1 VKVRKQIVL
10 LVVTAVLL
18 SCVTVVPA
26 GAAVR
31 YVRIGTASM
40 GGVFYPMGNALA
52 QLFTDKL
59 SGVRAS
65 SQSTGGSAE
74 NCRLLA
80 RKELELGLVQSATLK
95 EALAGVGQFK
105 DGPVTG
111 LRAITAI
118 YFMPF
123 HVIAR
128 KDANID
134 SVADLRGKKI
144 GVGPIGSGIEV
155 NALMLLAAHGI
166 GAKDFQ
172 AIHQSQQETYEGLKT
187 GSVHAHIYATGA
199 GSAQITDVMLTGKVR
214 LLPIDGG
221 MVKSIM
227 ASNPEFGRY
236 RIAAKTYPN
245 QPDMLDTFAGS
256 AVLVA
261 RADLDEAVVYEMTK
275 AIFENLPYLS
285 ERHAYFEQTNA
296 DDATVGIVLD
306 LHPGAERYLKDVG
319 AI

>member
-1 VKVRKQIVL
+1 MRNRIVL

-40 GGVFYPMGNALA
+40 GGAFYPMGNALA

-95 EALAGVGQFK
+95 EALAGIGQFK

-128 KDANID
+128 KDANIN
-134 SVADLRGKKI
+134 SVADLR
-144 GVGPIGSGIEV
+144 
-155 NALMLLAAHGI
+155 AR
-166 GAKDFQ
+166 DFQ

-187 GSVHAHIYATGA
+187 GSVQAHIYATGA
-199 GSAQITDVMLTGKVR
+199 GSAQITDVMLTGKAR